1 MEIKAKNIARNSI
14 GIAVVLMVGILSL
27 TSCHKRL
34 EPTAIQIDDSIRH
47 YPATILGDDLEMVYV
62 VRNIGKDMLMI
73 SDIQPAVPTIEV
85 DKANVDMIP
94 PGEEAALRFIYH
106 SDKNIGLAR
115 HIIRIFGNI
124 YPSGVAQIIFD
135 THVVRPSIDLSDY
148 EEYYHEQL
156 KNDGENILRIHFVS
170 KKLGI
175 LELSAEKHKHKENK
189 RNRNINQKLKNMN
202 INI

>member
-1 MEIKAKNIARNSI
+1 MEIKIKNIAQSI
-14 GIAVVLMVGILSL
+14 IGTAVVLMVSMMLL
-27 TSCHKRL
+27 TSCHKKL
-34 EPTAIQIDDSIRH
+34 EPTAIEIEDSIRH
-47 YPATILGDDLEMVYV
+47 YPATVLGDNIEMVYV
-62 VRNIGKDMLMI
+62 VRNIGNEMLMI

-94 PGEEAALRFIYH
+94 PGEEALLKFVYH

-115 HIIRIFGNI
+115 HIIRLFGNI

-156 KNDGENILRIHFVS
+156 KNDGENTLDER
-170 KKLGI
+170 KG
-175 LELSAEKHKHKENK
+175 AKEYITDTKTDGTDKIND
-189 RNRNINQKLKNMN
+189 RNRYTDYPME
-202 INI
+202 